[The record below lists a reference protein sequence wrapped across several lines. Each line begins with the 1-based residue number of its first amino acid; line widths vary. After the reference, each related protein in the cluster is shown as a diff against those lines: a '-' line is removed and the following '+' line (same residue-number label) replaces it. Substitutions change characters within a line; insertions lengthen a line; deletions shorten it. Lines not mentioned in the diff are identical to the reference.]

1 MEIKKIIE
9 NNVATLKL
17 TGWLDTQ
24 SAPQLGEAVGE
35 LDGINNLIL
44 DFDALEYI
52 SSSGLREILSASR
65 KLSAAGG
72 SFSVIN
78 VSNEVM
84 DVFLMTGFSK
94 KLNISGKENP

>member
-9 NNVATLKL
+9 NDVATLKL

-35 LDGINNLIL
+35 LDGINSLIL

>member
-35 LDGINNLIL
+35 LDGINSLIL

>member
-1 MEIKKIIE
+1 MGIKKSIV
-9 NNVATLKL
+9 NDVATLKL

-35 LDGINNLIL
+35 LDGISSLVL

-52 SSSGLREILSASR
+52 SSGGLREILSASR

-78 VSNEVM
+78 VSDEVM
-84 DVFLMTGFSK
+84 DVFSMTGFNK
-94 KLNISGKENP
+94 KLDISGKERP

>member
-1 MEIKKIIE
+1 MEIKKSIV
-9 NNVATLKL
+9 NDVATLKL

-35 LDGINNLIL
+35 LDGISSLVL

-52 SSSGLREILSASR
+52 SSSGLREILAAGR

-78 VSNEVM
+78 ASDEVM
-84 DVFLMTGFSK
+84 DVFSMTGFDK
-94 KLNISGKENP
+94 KLNISGRK